1 MSNNNEYVT
10 YKAPKDTLTVEKCL
24 ELQRFIIDPSSV
36 PYDIVD
42 NNNKNNVQLKALSAG
57 ATVQKE
63 QQQQGLTVQKMLE
76 VQQKVLNN
84 L

>member
-57 ATVQKE
+57 ATFKGESSSVSDWRNVIAVRQKE
-63 QQQQGLTVQKMLE
+63 GDY
-76 VQQKVLNN
+76 
-84 L
+84 